1 MKRIE
6 ISNVPFAL
14 NIPHIDKFVHFL
26 MYMILGIVLCY
37 EKRAKSLV
45 QWTFVVSFP
54 IFFGTFIEFLQT
66 LIPYRSGDLWDA
78 LINAI
83 GTMTGIIIYTFF
95 IIKHIKSNL

>member
-1 MKRIE
+1 
-6 ISNVPFAL
+6 
-14 NIPHIDKFVHFL
+14 

-54 IFFGTFIEFLQT
+54 MFFGTFIEFLQT

-95 IIKHIKSNL
+95 IVKHIKSNL